1 MLKASYSWRGNN
13 IIRKRIPRINDTV
26 TEKIVIAS
34 ERISTRN
41 CRSGVGYAVKI

>member
-26 TEKIVIAS
+26 TKNVHL
-34 ERISTRN
+34 
-41 CRSGVGYAVKI
+41 YWK